1 MKHDVICIPPDV
13 YRFHLSNFTDED
25 LMLLSNNLR
34 LNLNLNELKSIKN
47 YFVNKLNRAI
57 FDLELYSFSQLWS
70 EHCRHKVFRGVI
82 VDEEGNVIVEDML
95 KNYIAKATEKCN
107 KPWIVSFLKD
117 NAGIIEF
124 NDKYSIAV
132 KVETHNHPSA
142 IDPFGGAA
150 TGIGGV
156 IRDILGVWASPIAC
170 IDVLCFGPLDYPYEL
185 IPKGLKHPKYLF
197 RGVVKGIGFYGN
209 NMGIPTV
216 AGAICFDERYVGN
229 VVVYAGCIGILP
241 TSAYRFSAK
250 PGDKIILMGNPTG
263 RDGIHGASF
272 ASGDLR
278 EDSERI
284 ARSAVQIPDPV
295 EEEKLRRAIIRIRD
309 EAAASGITDLGGGGL
324 AVAVTEMAGRIN
336 GGAKVFLDKVHLRE
350 DLLPWEIWISESQER
365 MLLIVPEESVDR
377 VLEIAYEEDL
387 KASIIGELTSN
398 PWVNVYYNGYLLCC
412 IETDFLLHPPKIV
425 RVASW
430 KPQKFEEPIFD
441 EPKDYGEILCKL
453 LSSPN
458 ICSREEV
465 IRTYDHE
472 VQGATVIKPLH
483 GVYGGPSDAAVLKPL
498 PDSYMGIAIS
508 IGIKPW
514 FSRIDPYWMTA
525 SSLEEALRNNV
536 CVGGRRIAI
545 LDNFTWGNPE
555 KPDRLGSLVRA
566 VKACYDFA
574 IEFDTPFISGKD
586 SLYNESPLGPVLETI
601 LITAVGIV
609 PDIRN
614 VITLDLKGVGNP
626 IYIVG
631 LTFPEL
637 GASQYYHLMGYIGSS
652 IPKVSAKYS
661 KRIMDFIIEAMDR
674 GYVKACHDVSDGGI
688 GVAISEMV
696 ISSDFGAEVYLRNV
710 PRVDVNRDDILLFS
724 ESNSRFV
731 LEVDKSFEY
740 DFINLMNKWDC
751 PGNVIGRVV
760 DEPYIKIYGLK
771 GDLII
776 DLENKVLRDFWRSG
790 LKL

>member
-1 MKHDVICIPPDV
+1 MKYDVITIPPDI
-13 YRFHLSNFTDED
+13 YRFYLSNFTDDD
-25 LMLLSNNLR
+25 LYSLSNNLR
-34 LNLNLNELKSIKN
+34 LNLNFNELKSIRD
-47 YFVNKLNRAI
+47 YFVNKLNRAV

-70 EHCRHKVFRGVI
+70 EHCRHKVFRGII
-82 VDEEGNVIVEDML
+82 VDDNGNVIVDDIL
-95 KNYIAKATEKCN
+95 KSYIAKATEKCN

-124 NDKYSIAV
+124 DDKYSIAV

-170 IDVLCFGPLDYPYEL
+170 IDVLCFGPLNYPYES

-216 AGAICFDERYVGN
+216 AGAICFDEGYVGN

-241 TSAYRFSAK
+241 TSTYRFSAK
-250 PGDKIILMGNPTG
+250 PRDKIVLMGNSTG

-272 ASGDLR
+272 ASSDLK

-309 EAAASGITDLGGGGL
+309 ENLASGITDLGGGGL

-336 GGAKVFLDKVHLRE
+336 GGARVFLDSVHLRE

-365 MLLIVPEESVDR
+365 MLLIVPENSVDK
-377 VLEIAYEEDL
+377 VLEIASEEEL
-387 KASIIGELTSN
+387 KASVIGELIDE
-398 PWVNVYYNGYLLCC
+398 PWIDVYYKGYLLCHV
-412 IETDFLLHPPKIV
+412 ETNFLLHPPKIT
-425 RVASW
+425 RIASW
-430 KPQKFEEPIFD
+430 IPPKFEEPILS
-441 EPKDYGEILCKL
+441 EPENYGEVLCKL

-483 GVYGGPSDAAVLKPL
+483 GFYGGPSDAAVLKPISE
-498 PDSYMGIAIS
+498 SYRGIVVS
-508 IGIKPW
+508 VGIKPW
-514 FSRIDPYWMTA
+514 YSRIDPYWMAA
-525 SSLEEALRNNV
+525 SSLEEALRNNA

-566 VKACYDFA
+566 AKACYDFA
-574 IEFDTPFISGKD
+574 VEFDTPFISGKD
-586 SLYNESPLGPVLETI
+586 SLYNESPMGPVLETL
-601 LITAVGIV
+601 LITAIGII
-609 PDIRN
+609 PDIRKT
-614 VITLDLKGVGNP
+614 VTLDFKGIGDPVF
-626 IYIVG
+626 IVG

-637 GASQYYHLMGYIGSS
+637 GASQYYRLMGYIGSS
-652 IPKVSAKYS
+652 VPKVNAKYS
-661 KRIMDFIIEAMDR
+661 KKIMDFVINAIDM
-674 GYVKACHDVSDGGI
+674 GYVKACHDISDGGL
-688 GVAISEMV
+688 GVAIAEMAL
-696 ISSDFGAEVYLRNV
+696 SSDYGVEVYLNNV
-710 PRVDVNRDDILLFS
+710 PRSNVYRDDILLFS
-724 ESNSRFV
+724 ESNGRFI
-731 LEVDKSFEY
+731 LEVDKSFED
-740 DFINLMNKWDC
+740 DFIKLLREWGCD
-751 PGNVIGRVV
+751 GNIIGRVTSSSNV
-760 DEPYIKIYGLK
+760 IVYGLK
-771 GDLII
+771 GNLLFDLKT
-776 DLENKVLRDFWRSG
+776 NVLRDCWRSG